1 MNVKTANSLNQVSQS
16 NLHAP
21 EIVKETDTQ
30 ALSDLLLEEL
40 RSHLGSQP
48 SRAQAVTNRIALEV
62 ERICSKSDRIQVSGE
77 IHSWQLTLARH
88 RLSKCLSYYRLGSK
102 QGRVELH
109 SNLSVMIY
117 RHVAPA
123 HSQLSFSARYNLI
136 EDFLQDF
143 YAESLKAFRRENQV
157 DADYTPRTQ
166 LELAEYMAFTEQY
179 AKRRITLSNR
189 NSQQLIVL
197 RAQSFAKRQPSET
210 PLDIEQAVEFARS
223 EDAVEQSR
231 SPAMQQV
238 RSRLIAES
246 TDPSEAVLRDR
257 VVSELVQYLESQGHS
272 DCADY
277 LILKLQDLAAPD
289 IDEILGLTPRQ
300 RDYLQQRFKY
310 HVEKFS
316 RSSHWKLVHQW
327 LGADLDQKLGMSS
340 EQWEAF
346 VGQLDNQQQQMLS
359 LKQAHKSDPE
369 IAKALNCTP
378 KQMQKRWTG
387 LLEMAWKT
395 RNSAGDSEA
404 LLRSPLALPLA
415 KRGEAQASADRSLS
429 EDGE

>member
-1 MNVKTANSLNQVSQS
+1 MNVKIANSLNQTSD
-16 NLHAP
+16 NRLHAP
-21 EIVKETDTQ
+21 EIVEETDTQ

-40 RSHLGSQP
+40 RSQVGSEP
-48 SRAQAVTNRIALEV
+48 SRARTLVNRIALEV
-62 ERICSKSDRIQVSGE
+62 ERICRKSDRIQTSGE
-77 IHSWQLTLARH
+77 IGSWQLTLARH
-88 RLSKCLSYYRLGSK
+88 RLHKCLSYYRLGSK

-117 RHVAPA
+117 RHVAP
-123 HSQLSFSARYNLI
+123 SQANLSFSARYNLI

-143 YAESLKAFRRENQV
+143 YAESLKAFRRENEV
-157 DADYTPRTQ
+157 DADYTPRVQ

-179 AKRRITLSNR
+179 AKRRITLNNR

-197 RAQSFAKRQPSET
+197 RAQSFARRQPSET
-210 PLDIEQAVEFARS
+210 PLDIEQAVEFAKG
-223 EDAVEQSR
+223 EDAQEQNR
-231 SPAMQQV
+231 SPAMQQL
-238 RSRLIAES
+238 RSRLVAQT

-277 LILKLQDLAAPD
+277 LVLKLQDLAAPD
-289 IDEILGLTPRQ
+289 IDDILGLTPRQ

-340 EQWEAF
+340 HQWDVF
-346 VGQLDNQQQQMLS
+346 VGQLDPQQQQLLA
-359 LKQAHKSDPE
+359 LKQAHKSDQE
-369 IAKALNCTP
+369 IAKALSCTP
-378 KQMQKRWTG
+378 KQLQKRWTG
-387 LLEMAWKT
+387 LLELAWKT
-395 RNSAGDSEA
+395 RNAAEGS
-404 LLRSPLALPLA
+404 
-415 KRGEAQASADRSLS
+415 GE
-429 EDGE
+429 